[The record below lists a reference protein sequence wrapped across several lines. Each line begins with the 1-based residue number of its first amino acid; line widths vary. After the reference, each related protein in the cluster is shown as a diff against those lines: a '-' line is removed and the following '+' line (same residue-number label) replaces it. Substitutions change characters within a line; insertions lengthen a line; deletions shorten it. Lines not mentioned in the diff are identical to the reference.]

1 MSALLLQLP
10 PEVLLEIIELLHED
24 YCLAEVDS
32 DPEVIDISWLFTEQV
47 EGRRGNPLEALRLYG
62 SFSTHSSSILYSH
75 RTCIYLSNL
84 CTPTLFQSLDVTRL
98 RGGDQEPLFNFISK
112 LGHVVKGLSL
122 NMMPDIWSEA
132 EAEDLNARVLDH
144 CDAVRRLT
152 IFHERDDTSKP
163 QQLLD
168 NIRNLSSLEEIHI
181 IDADEWL
188 DFWDDISVRD
198 APSHL
203 AHRLLDAVLDAHASR
218 LRTITLFGVT
228 PLTIA
233 TFEKIQRTTPKLN
246 RLEFIRG
253 LDVHHRE
260 SLAAPTAW
268 ACAANLQHVSLTRCR
283 GAHAAIFTQQLAAGA
298 IGRLRTLYMSIC
310 GARSD
315 DETLPKPGATKWTI
329 PPLEVLEL
337 DHFAAWEMHHFA
349 MIHARK
355 VFLSRVWK
363 LAGMRGAKAL
373 IMAMTDTTT
382 FPGAIELHVT
392 PEWSDQDFDDL
403 RTECFKRG
411 IKVVERDWRFV
422 EIEGYTKKRVFPLN
436 L

>member
-1 MSALLLQLP
+1 
-10 PEVLLEIIELLHED
+10 
-24 YCLAEVDS
+24 
-32 DPEVIDISWLFTEQV
+32 
-47 EGRRGNPLEALRLYG
+47 
-62 SFSTHSSSILYSH
+62 
-75 RTCIYLSNL
+75 
-84 CTPTLFQSLDVTRL
+84 
-98 RGGDQEPLFNFISK
+98 
-112 LGHVVKGLSL
+112 
-122 NMMPDIWSEA
+122 MPDIWSEE
-132 EAEDLNARVLDH
+132 EAEDLNTRVLDH
-144 CDAVRRLT
+144 CDSVRRLT
-152 IFHERDDTSKP
+152 IFHERDDTSRP
-163 QQLLD
+163 QQLFD
-168 NIRNLSSLEEIHI
+168 HIRNLSSLEEIHI

-188 DFWDDISVRD
+188 EFWDDIPVSD

-203 AHRLLDAVLDAHASR
+203 AHRLLDVVLDAHASH
-218 LRTITLFGVT
+218 LRTIVLFGVT

-233 TFEKIQRTTPKLN
+233 TFEKLQRTTPKLN
-246 RLEFIRG
+246 RLQMIRG

-260 SLAAPTAW
+260 SLAAPIAW

-283 GAHAAIFTQQLAAGA
+283 GAHAAIFTRQLAAGA
-298 IGRLRTLYMSIC
+298 IGHLRTLYMSIC

-315 DETLPKPGATKWTI
+315 DETLPVPGATKWTI
-329 PPLEVLEL
+329 PPLEILEL
-337 DHFAAWEMHHFA
+337 DHFAAWEMCHFA

-363 LAGMRGAKAL
+363 LAGMRSAKAL

-392 PEWSDQDFDDL
+392 HEWSDQDLDDL
-403 RTECFKRG
+403 RTTCFTRG